1 MKLREIQRDEKRTR
15 LKVECAGSMVSVSS
29 HCAFCRHCRGVIV
42 RETRYDPPQ
51 DAAIQRLSP
60 GGSGDDTLMQAVMQF
75 NSLVR
80 DAQAIECDD
89 DEDTGFASRFRR

>member
-1 MKLREIQRDEKRTR
+1 
-15 LKVECAGSMVSVSS
+15 
-29 HCAFCRHCRGVIV
+29 VIV